1 MRIALTLAVAL
12 LAGTSDVLAQG
23 RAAKPTC
30 AGEESADAIVSVM
43 PRFEISLASGRL
55 AKLSGVRAPDGADDA
70 GAAAWLM
77 RRAGQSLVVT
87 TMGAPDRWGRLPVRL
102 IARDT
107 ARLDLAEGL
116 VEQGLALVDPG
127 EATGLCRPELLALEA
142 TAREQGLGVW
152 ADARYK
158 PAATDD
164 RDGLAQRVGRF
175 TVVEGR
181 VRSVGE
187 RRQRTYLN
195 FGPDGTRDLTIT
207 IPKRTWTTMAAK
219 GLSAATL
226 RNSRVRA
233 RGVLEHGRGP
243 TIEVTVAEMI
253 EVLERGQNRR

>member
-12 LAGTSDVLAQG
+12 LAGTSGVLAQG

-55 AKLSGVRAPDGADDA
+55 AKLSDVRAPDGADA
-70 GAAAWLM
+70 AEGAAWLM
-77 RRAGQSLVVT
+77 RRVGQSLVVT
-87 TMGAPDRWGRLPVRL
+87 TLGAPDRWGRLPVRL
-102 IARDT
+102 VARDT
-107 ARLDLAEGL
+107 RLDLAEGL

-142 TAREQGLGVW
+142 TAREQGLGAW

-158 PAATDD
+158 PVATDD

-175 TVVEGR
+175 IVVEGR

-243 TIEVTVAEMI
+243 TIEVTLAEMI